1 VLANPAVAVPIIGAR
16 NLDQLQHSLRALS
29 FPMTG
34 ELRAAISALTPTPP
48 PALDGRLVQG
58 YSVKT
63 SLALAAVAATRGAK
77 S

>member
-1 VLANPAVAVPIIGAR
+1 MTGLVIGRSCAATLAVAWVLANPAVAAPIIGAR

-48 PALDGRLVQG
+48 PATDR
-58 YSVKT
+58 T
-63 SLALAAVAATRGAK
+63 ETPK